1 MYHYRRQSSVTK
13 PLVSEATPS
22 NSQDS
27 DKTNT
32 EKKVVLNIWDFSG
45 QSIYYTTHQVS
56 VNQYT
61 HMNTLLCQLVH
72 LFKV

>member
-1 MYHYRRQSSVTK
+1 MGHYRRQSSVSK

-27 DKTNT
+27 DKTNI

-45 QSIYYTTHQVS
+45 QSVYYTTHQVS
-56 VNQYT
+56 SN
-61 HMNTLLCQLVH
+61 
-72 LFKV
+72 